1 MNQTVHMPP
10 LPDFDDPW
18 RRLPWVTPVA
28 VTIWI
33 ALLAAF
39 AFMLL
44 RTGPE
49 PSELKPLEAQIIELP
64 PEVGG
69 LAGGGGGPA
78 HAAATP
84 ATAKAAATP
93 APAKVVPH
101 VPLVVHRKKPAPPP
115 MPVSPNGTATT
126 SAAPVPPPSGAA
138 SGAGN
143 EGSSEVGGSAGTG
156 GGTGSGTGSG
166 SGSGGLG
173 SDNLGAHAIYAPAP
187 EIPDDLRENEIQTV
201 AIAHFKVTYDGE
213 VTVFLATKTEN
224 PRLNQILLETLKQ
237 WRFVPGMKDGV
248 AIDSEFDLKIP
259 ITVQ

>member
-1 MNQTVHMPP
+1 MNGTVHLPP

-18 RRLPWVTPVA
+18 RRLPWVVLGA
-28 VTIWI
+28 VFIWV

-39 AFMLL
+39 ALMLQ
-44 RTGPE
+44 RTEPA

-84 ATAKAAATP
+84 APTTVA
-93 APAKVVPH
+93 PH
-101 VPLVVHRKKPAPPP
+101 VPPVVHRKKLAPPP
-115 MPVSPNGTATT
+115 LPVSPNGTATT
-126 SAAPVPPPSGAA
+126 SAAPVSAPGGAA

-143 EGSSEVGGSAGTG
+143 EGSSEAGGSEGTG
-156 GGTGSGTGSG
+156 VSGSGTGSG
-166 SGSGGLG
+166 GGLG
-173 SDNLGAHAIYAPAP
+173 SDNLGAHAIYAPVP
-187 EIPDDLRENEIQTV
+187 EIPDDLRENTIETV
-201 AIAHFKVTYDGE
+201 AVAHFKVTYDGE
-213 VTVFLATKTEN
+213 VTVSLATKTDN
-224 PRLNQILLETLKQ
+224 PRLNEILLHTLKE
-237 WRFVPGMKDGV
+237 WRFFPATKNGV

>member
-1 MNQTVHMPP
+1 MNGTVHLPP

-18 RRLPWVTPVA
+18 RRLPWVVLGA
-28 VTIWI
+28 VFIWV

-39 AFMLL
+39 ALMLQ
-44 RTGPE
+44 RTEPA

-84 ATAKAAATP
+84 APT
-93 APAKVVPH
+93 KVAPH
-101 VPLVVHRKKPAPPP
+101 VPPVVHKKKVAPPP
-115 MPVSPNGTATT
+115 LPVSPNGTATT
-126 SAAPVPPPSGAA
+126 SAAPVPAPTGAA

-143 EGSSEVGGSAGTG
+143 EGSSEAGGSAGAG
-156 GGTGSGTGSG
+156 GGGSGTGP
-166 SGSGGLG
+166 GGLG
-173 SDNLGAHAIYAPAP
+173 SDNLGAHAIYAPVP
-187 EIPDDLRENEIQTV
+187 EIPDDLRENAIQTV
-201 AIAHFKVTYDGE
+201 AVAHFKVTYDGE
-213 VTVFLATKTEN
+213 VTVSLATKTDN
-224 PRLNQILLETLKQ
+224 PRLNEILLDKLKE
-237 WRFVPGMKDGV
+237 WRFFPAMKNGV

>member
-1 MNQTVHMPP
+1 MNETAHLPP

-18 RRLPWVTPVA
+18 RRLPWVTLVA

-39 AFMLL
+39 AFILQ
-44 RTGPE
+44 RTGPQ
-49 PSELKPLEAQIIELP
+49 PAELKPLEAQIIELP

-69 LAGGGGGPA
+69 LAGGGGGAP

-84 ATAKAAATP
+84 TKP
-93 APAKVVPH
+93 KVAPHLP
-101 VPLVVHRKKPAPPP
+101 PVVHKKKLAPPP

-126 SAAPVPPPSGAA
+126 SAAPVPPPSGTT
-138 SGAGN
+138 SGAAGN

-156 GGTGSGTGSG
+156 SGTGSGAGSG

-173 SDNLGAHAIYAPAP
+173 SDNLGAHAIYAPMP
-187 EIPDDLRENEIQTV
+187 EIPDDLRENAIQTMAV
-201 AIAHFKVTYDGE
+201 AHFKVTYGGE
-213 VTVFLATKTEN
+213 VSVSLATKTES
-224 PRLNQILLETLKQ
+224 PRLNQILLDTLKQ
-237 WRFVPGMKDGV
+237 WRFFPAMKNGV